1 MRASS
6 ASRNAPVL
14 ERALVIG
21 ALISPLA
28 SAGSITVV
36 AAQPVPRVLV
46 VAQAGSTGGS
56 LAKEGKSAS
65 GDNAEQRRHHDN
77 RKAQHDSLPNAEQR
91 RHHDTRKAQHN
102 SLPPRA
108 SETRIASPATFD
120 GTWSV
125 ATAPRPGSCGF
136 PTAMTLT
143 VSNGTVDGT
152 FVRGRVDPSG
162 RVNVVWM
169 NRARGIGRLLAR
181 VGSGVWRSQDCTGSW
196 TAARRQ

>member
-1 MRASS
+1 MRDSLT
-6 ASRNAPVL
+6 SRNAPIL
-14 ERALVIG
+14 GKPLVIG
-21 ALISPLA
+21 ALLFPPA
-28 SAGSITVV
+28 FTGSIAVV

-56 LAKEGKSAS
+56 IAKEDKSAS
-65 GDNAEQRRHHDN
+65 GDNAEQRRHHDS

-91 RHHDTRKAQHN
+91 RHHDNRKAQHN
-102 SLPPRA
+102 SLPQRA

-120 GTWSV
+120 GTWNV
-125 ATAPRPGSCGF
+125 ATAPKAGSCGF

-152 FVRGRVDPSG
+152 FVRGRVDPKG

-169 NRARGIGRLLAR
+169 NRAQGIGRLLAR
-181 VGSGVWRSQDCTGSW
+181 VGSGVWRSQDCAGSW
-196 TAARRQ
+196 TATRRE